1 MHIYTYST
9 HTYITYVYM
18 HIYIYTHIYTHT
30 YITYIYMHIPK
41 AMKRQWGKVSKIIF
55 TYFKNI
61 PSSIGKTTDAE
72 AEQTVTG

>member
-1 MHIYTYST
+1 
-9 HTYITYVYM
+9 M

>member
-1 MHIYTYST
+1 MFTC
-9 HTYITYVYM
+9 TYIRI
-18 HIYIYTHIYTHT
+18 HIFIHTHIY
-30 YITYIYMHIPK
+30 YIHIHAHSKGYEK
-41 AMKRQWGKVSKIIF
+41 AVGEGLKIIF